1 MGSLLKQIDTY
12 MPEEFVAECANRGYC
27 SRALAERYVRNTGKE
42 TLTEA
47 DMVEAYRLGE
57 SRRERYSAILQPR
70 GTIRTTRDWKEE
82 DK

>member
-1 MGSLLKQIDTY
+1 MKQINMYTPD
-12 MPEEFVAECANRGYC
+12 EFVAECANRGYC

-42 TLTEA
+42 ALTEA

-57 SRRERYSAILQPR
+57 SRRDRSSAVLQPR

-82 DK
+82 DE